1 MAEKYL
7 VGGYEFETLDEA
19 REARMELAAVQYF
32 TNKTRGSSPETTCKL
47 YQKMVEQKMFHTPV
61 GNAFV
66 KELGDYL
73 VQHRFLEPP
82 EGQSEETDAEK
93 EKEKLY
99 KKALEELERTKA
111 RLTTSRII
119 SIILA
124 AGIAVMVYIASTS
137 SSINILNYETALQ
150 DRYSAWEQELKE
162 KESRIK
168 EREAAVREREAQLD
182 ATPETQNK

>member
-1 MAEKYL
+1 MAGKYL
-7 VGGYEFETLDEA
+7 VGGYEFETVEEA
-19 REARMELAAVQYF
+19 REAKMELAAVQYF

-93 EKEKLY
+93 EKLCKA
-99 KKALEELERTKA
+99 ALEELERTKA
-111 RLTTSRII
+111 RLTTWRII
-119 SIILA
+119 SIVLA

-137 SSINILNYETALQ
+137 SNINILNYETALQ

-182 ATPETQNK
+182 TEPQTQNK

>member
-1 MAEKYL
+1 MAQKYL
-7 VGGYEFETLDEA
+7 VGGYEFETVEEA
-19 REARMELAAVQYF
+19 REAKMELAAVQYF

-73 VQHRFLEPP
+73 VHHRFLEPP
-82 EGQSEETDAEK
+82 EGETDAEK
-93 EKEKLY
+93 EKLY
-99 KKALEELERTKA
+99 KAALKELERTKA
-111 RLTTSRII
+111 RLTTWRII

-124 AGIAVMVYIASTS
+124 VGIAVMVYIASTS
-137 SSINILNYETALQ
+137 SNVNILNYETALQ
-150 DRYSAWEQELKE
+150 DRYSAWEQELKN

-182 ATPETQNK
+182 TAPETQNK